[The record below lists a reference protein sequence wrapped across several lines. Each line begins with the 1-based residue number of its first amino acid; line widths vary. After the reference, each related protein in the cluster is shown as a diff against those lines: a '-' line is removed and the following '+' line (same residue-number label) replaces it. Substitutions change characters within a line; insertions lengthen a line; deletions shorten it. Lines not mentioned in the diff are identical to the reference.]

1 MRVLM
6 LSKALIIGA
15 YQKKTEELARMPE
28 VDLTV
33 VVPPYWKEGRH
44 RIDLERVF
52 LDGYRLVVE
61 PMAFNGNFHL
71 HFYPGLGR
79 LIRELRP
86 DVFHVDEEPYNLATF
101 LAIRLARQYGARAL
115 FFTWQNLH
123 RRLPLPFN
131 LFERYN
137 YANAD
142 WAIAGSQGARD
153 VLLRKGFPRPISVI
167 PQFGVDPTLYSP
179 DTPRAPSVPQPSS
192 FNIGYV
198 GRMVS
203 AKGPTLLLDAV
214 SGLPGD
220 WHLTLIGEGP
230 LKDELRGRAANLGMA
245 ERVTFLPYVRSEEVP
260 MHLRALD
267 ALVLPSLTTPS
278 WKEQFGRVL
287 VEAMACGVPVV
298 GSDSGEI
305 PNVIG
310 DAGLVFPEGS
320 VDHLRQALG
329 RIMSDPGLRASMARQ
344 GRQRVLACFTQ
355 AKVAQ
360 QTYEVY
366 TRMLAQGNS
375 AGQEGGA

>member
-15 YQKKTEELARMPE
+15 YQKKTEELARMPG

-33 VVPPYWKEGRH
+33 VVPPFWKEGRH

-86 DVFHVDEEPYNLATF
+86 DIFHVDEEPYNLATF
-101 LAIRLARQYGARAL
+101 LAIRLARRYGARAL

-137 YANAD
+137 YASAD

-153 VLLRKGFPRPISVI
+153 VLLRKGFRRPISII
-167 PQFGVDPTLYSP
+167 PQFGVDPALYSP
-179 DTPRAPSVPQPSS
+179 DAARAPAIPQTSS

-203 AKGPTLLLDAV
+203 AKGPALLLEAV

-230 LKDELRGRAANLGMA
+230 LKEELRGRAATLGITG
-245 ERVTFLPYVRSEEVP
+245 RVTFLPYVRSEEVP

-267 ALVLPSLTTPS
+267 VLVLPSLTTPS

-287 VEAMACGVPVV
+287 VEAMACEVPVV

-305 PNVIG
+305 PSVIG

-329 RIMSDPGLRASMARQ
+329 RIMGDPGLRASMAQQ
-344 GRQRVLACFTQ
+344 GRQRVLERFTQ

-366 TRMLAQGNS
+366 TRMLAQVNA

>member
-15 YQKKTEELARMPE
+15 YQKKTEELARMPG

-33 VVPPYWKEGRH
+33 VVPPFWKEGRH

-86 DVFHVDEEPYNLATF
+86 DIFHVDEEPYNLATF
-101 LAIRLARQYGARAL
+101 LAIRLARRYGARAL

-137 YANAD
+137 YASAD

-153 VLLRKGFPRPISVI
+153 VLLRKGFRRPISII
-167 PQFGVDPTLYSP
+167 PQFGVDPALYSP
-179 DTPRAPSVPQPSS
+179 DAARAPAIPQTSS

-203 AKGPTLLLDAV
+203 AKGPALLLEAV

-230 LKDELRGRAANLGMA
+230 LKEELRGRAATLGITG
-245 ERVTFLPYVRSEEVP
+245 RVTFLPYVRSEEVP
-260 MHLRALD
+260 MHLRALH

-287 VEAMACGVPVV
+287 VEAMACEVPVV

-305 PNVIG
+305 PSVIG

-329 RIMSDPGLRASMARQ
+329 RIMGDPGLRASMAQQ
-344 GRQRVLACFTQ
+344 GRQRVLERFTQ

-366 TRMLAQGNS
+366 TRMLAQVNA